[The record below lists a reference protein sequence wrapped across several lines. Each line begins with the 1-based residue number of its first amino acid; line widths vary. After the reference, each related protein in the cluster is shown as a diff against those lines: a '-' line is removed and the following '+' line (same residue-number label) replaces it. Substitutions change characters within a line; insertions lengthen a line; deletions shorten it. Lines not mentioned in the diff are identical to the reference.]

1 MMKIE
6 CPDCEQEFDVGED
19 FLGKKV
25 ECGSCDH
32 QFTIGEE
39 HRIVEK
45 ERFYPGEK
53 KSTGL
58 GKFGKKASD
67 GLGEV
72 AFTPASYQSDVNPDM
87 VGPPRPRKTLAI
99 FGGLGL
105 MGLVIV
111 VFLLGGGK
119 EGPLRDIETNNRY
132 VLCGFSALLGSILII
147 YGSAKNRWL
156 GVMLAVI
163 LSVVL
168 MFIPAMFPGNPV
180 SSFIKPMDVSLSP
193 VTESKSA
200 IEAESIDDYLIR
212 IGYDPVEEA
221 LFEHPR
227 ETVVGVYVRNA
238 DYSTQSK
245 IASYLYYVTGRV
257 SREVVF
263 PRGDTGQAAMI
274 LLVEQEKSIEQ
285 IAALCERFGEVVKM
299 EKDLRL
305 IEVFTDRAKTEGV
318 DEVKLKDP
326 EDPDFEFL
334 NLKSLKHFDPEW
346 QLAAAKRLASAKPG
360 DLRADITEQFV
371 DMLPSSHPELQLEII
386 RALKS
391 WAEPESDI
399 GEALLNAA
407 NNLHAEGRVS
417 QVCMELLID
426 RQVNGCEL
434 ILMELWIKDPVLW
447 SDQFIKLG
455 AGAELMLLPQIAKMD
470 AGHLSMASEI
480 LGKVGTKE
488 CVSYLKG
495 IIENSKLD
503 AKKIK
508 SLQAA
513 IDEIKK
519 RS

>member
-1 MMKIE
+1 MKIE

-426 RQVNGCEL
+426 HQVAGCEL
-434 ILMELWIKDPVLW
+434 ILMELWNKDPVLW

>member
-1 MMKIE
+1 MKIE

-32 QFTIGEE
+32 QFTIDEE

-168 MFIPAMFPGNPV
+168 LFIPAMFPGNPV
-180 SSFIKPMDVSLSP
+180 SSFIKPMDVSLIP

>member
-1 MMKIE
+1 MKIE

-417 QVCMELLID
+417 QVCMELLIEH
-426 RQVNGCEL
+426 QVAGCEL
-434 ILMELWIKDPVLW
+434 ILMELWNKDPVLW

>member
-1 MMKIE
+1 MKIE

-72 AFTPASYQSDVNPDM
+72 AFTPASYQSDVNPEM

-132 VLCGFSALLGSILII
+132 VLCGFSALLGSILVI

-168 MFIPAMFPGNPV
+168 LFIPAMFPGNPV
-180 SSFIKPMDVSLSP
+180 SSFIKPLDVSLIP

>member
-1 MMKIE
+1 MKIE

-168 MFIPAMFPGNPV
+168 LFIPAMFPGNPV

-417 QVCMELLID
+417 QVCMELLIEH
-426 RQVNGCEL
+426 QVAGCEL
-434 ILMELWIKDPVLW
+434 ILMELWNKDPVLW
-447 SDQFIKLG
+447 SDQFIKLE

>member
-1 MMKIE
+1 MKIE

-132 VLCGFSALLGSILII
+132 VLCGFSALLGSVLII

-168 MFIPAMFPGNPV
+168 LFIPAMFPGNPV
-180 SSFIKPMDVSLSP
+180 SSFIKPMDVSLIP

-434 ILMELWIKDPVLW
+434 ILMELWNKDPVLW

-455 AGAELMLLPQIAKMD
+455 AGAELMLLPQIIKMD

>member
-1 MMKIE
+1 MKIQ
-6 CPDCEQEFDVGED
+6 CPDCEQKFDVDDD

-32 QFTIGEE
+32 QFTIGDE
-39 HRIVEK
+39 HRIIEK

-53 KSTGL
+53 KSMGL
-58 GKFGKKASD
+58 GKFGKKASE

-105 MGLVIV
+105 MGLVII

-132 VLCGFSALLGSILII
+132 VLCGFSALLGSILVI
-147 YGSAKNRWL
+147 YGSVKNRWL
-156 GVMLAVI
+156 GVMLAIVLSVI
-163 LSVVL
+163 L
-168 MFIPAMFPGNPV
+168 MFMPAIFPGNPI
-180 SSFIKPMDVSLSP
+180 SSFIAPMKESLST
-193 VTESKSA
+193 VTDSKSE
-200 IEAESIDDYLIR
+200 IEAESMDDYLIR
-212 IGYDPVEEA
+212 IGYDPVEAA

-245 IASYLYYVTGRV
+245 IASYLYYMTGRV

-299 EKDLRL
+299 EKDLRI
-305 IEVFTDRAKTEGV
+305 IEVFTDRTKTEEI

-334 NLKSLKHFDPEW
+334 NLKSLKHYDPEW
-346 QLAAAKRLASAKPG
+346 QLAAATRLASAKPG

-386 RALKS
+386 RALKT
-391 WAEPESDI
+391 WAEPESNI
-399 GEALLNAA
+399 GEAVLNAA
-407 NNLHAEGRVS
+407 KNLHAEGRVS

-426 RQVNGCEL
+426 HQVNGCEL
-434 ILMELWIKDPVLW
+434 ILMELWDKDPVLW

-455 AGAELMLLPQIAKMD
+455 AGAELMLLPQIIKMD
-470 AGHLSMASEI
+470 TGHLHMASEI

-488 CVSYLKG
+488 CVNYLEG
-495 IIENSKLD
+495 IIANSTLD

>member
-1 MMKIE
+1 MKIE

-32 QFTIGEE
+32 QFTVGEE
-39 HRIVEK
+39 HRIAEK

-53 KSTGL
+53 KSMGL

-67 GLGEV
+67 GIGEV
-72 AFTPASYQSDVNPDM
+72 AFTPASYQDDVNPEM

-132 VLCGFSALLGSILII
+132 VLCGFSALLGSVLII

-168 MFIPAMFPGNPV
+168 LFIPAMFPGNPV

-426 RQVNGCEL
+426 RQVAGCEL
-434 ILMELWIKDPVLW
+434 ILMELWNKDPVLW

-455 AGAELMLLPQIAKMD
+455 AGAELMLLPQIIKMD

>member
-1 MMKIE
+1 MKIE

-132 VLCGFSALLGSILII
+132 VLCGFSALLGSVLII

-168 MFIPAMFPGNPV
+168 LFIPAMFPGNPV

-227 ETVVGVYVRNA
+227 EIVVGAYVRNA

-399 GEALLNAA
+399 GETLLNAA

-426 RQVNGCEL
+426 RQVAGCEL
-434 ILMELWIKDPVLW
+434 ILMELWNKDPVLW

-455 AGAELMLLPQIAKMD
+455 AGAELMLLPQIIKMD

>member
-1 MMKIE
+1 MKIE

-132 VLCGFSALLGSILII
+132 VLCGFSALLGSVLII

-168 MFIPAMFPGNPV
+168 LFIPAMFPGNPV

-417 QVCMELLID
+417 QVCMELLIEH
-426 RQVNGCEL
+426 QVAGCEL
-434 ILMELWIKDPVLW
+434 ILMELWNKDPVLW